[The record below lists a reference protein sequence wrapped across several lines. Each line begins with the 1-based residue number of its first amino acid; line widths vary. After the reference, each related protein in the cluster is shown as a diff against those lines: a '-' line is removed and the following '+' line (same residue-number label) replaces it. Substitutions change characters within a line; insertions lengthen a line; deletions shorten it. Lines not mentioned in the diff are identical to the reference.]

1 VKFCFRKLILRGGGL
16 GHDVHA
22 AAVLVELHLAVHER
36 KERPIAARA
45 DVLARDEF
53 AAALADDDAARAD
66 DFAAKFFYA
75 QPFAD
80 AVAPV
85 ADAALTFFMC
95 HKMLSVDRRDL
106 YHSQFLAMAD
116 GLVITLAAFHLEREF
131 FLAALV
137 LDNICHD
144 GRAADGGRADGELAA
159 VVDEQ
164 HAVERDRLAR
174 LDFKAFDFEL
184 VACGDAI
191 LFAACF

>member
-1 VKFCFRKLILRGGGL
+1 MKKARREPRFENCSRRNLILRGGGF

-36 KERPIAARA
+36 KKRPITARA
-45 DVLARDEF
+45 DVLARDEL
-53 AAALADDDAARAD
+53 AAALAHDDAARAD
-66 DFAAKFFYA
+66 DRAAKFFYA

-95 HKMLSVDRRDL
+95 HKILSVDRRDF
-106 YHSQFLAMAD
+106 HHGQFLTMAD

-137 LDNICHD
+137 LDDIGHNA
-144 GRAADGGRADGELAA
+144 RA
-159 VVDEQ
+159 
-164 HAVERDRLAR
+164 
-174 LDFKAFDFEL
+174 
-184 VACGDAI
+184 
-191 LFAACF
+191 

>member
-1 VKFCFRKLILRGGGL
+1 MKFCFRNLILRGGGF

-45 DVLARDEF
+45 DIFARDEL
-53 AAALADDDAARAD
+53 AAALAHDDAARAD
-66 DFAAKFFYA
+66 DLAAKFFHA
-75 QPFAD
+75 KPFAD

-95 HKMLSVDRRDL
+95 HKVLSVDRRDFH
-106 YHSQFLAMAD
+106 HSQFLTMTD
-116 GLVITLAAFHLEREF
+116 GLVITFAAFHLEREF
-131 FLAALV
+131 LFAALV
-137 LDNICHD
+137 LDDIRHD

-164 HAVERDRLAR
+164 HAVKRERFAR
-174 LDFKAFDFEL
+174 LDFKAFDL
-184 VACGDAI
+184 QRVARSDAI
-191 LFAACF
+191 LFASGF